1 MAKATAC
8 TQTRE
13 GGMTVINS
21 FTEAMQSPSE
31 IRLRN
36 EGKATGCA
44 MISQEKTTDKVKGKV
59 RRANEC
65 RLEFLQFYAESRILC
80 Q

>member
-1 MAKATAC
+1 
-8 TQTRE
+8 
-13 GGMTVINS
+13 MTVIKS

-31 IRLRN
+31 IKLRN

-44 MISQEKTTDKVKGKV
+44 MISQENTTDKAKGKV

-65 RLEFLQFYAESRILC
+65 RLELLQFYADSRILC
-80 Q
+80 E